1 MSTLPHPAASGWHAL
16 SDLPAQHPVT
26 SLIVIATI
34 ALAVVVALVLSRPR
48 KNHRRGPVYSFPKRL
63 SETEILR
70 ALGKV
75 SALQIAILKFI
86 VDGYFEGVDP
96 AEVAAHFK
104 IKKTEAAKHLT
115 VLHRLGLL
123 YIKRQAGG
131 KADFYLIESVMAR
144 IGEPRFFSLI
154 GLPTFA

>member
-1 MSTLPHPAASGWHAL
+1 MPTPPHPVLTGWQAF
-16 SDLPAQHPVT
+16 SDLPQSHPVT

-34 ALAVVVALVLSRPR
+34 VVVAAALAVSRPR
-48 KNHRRGPVYSFPKRL
+48 KKNRNGPVYSFPKRL

-86 VDGYFEGVDP
+86 VDGYFEGVAP
-96 AEVAAHFK
+96 AEVAAHFR
-104 IKKTEAAKHLT
+104 IKPHEAARHLT

-123 YIKRQAGG
+123 YIKRNAGG

-154 GLPTFA
+154 GLPSFA